1 MGKPKKKIEQDVI
14 ASMFLPAALVM
25 VFAQMTGV
33 VSNIIDGVVTSRFL
47 GEAAYSAVSLLS
59 PMVNIILLLAS
70 FISIGGQIVCSRK
83 VGTGDREEAS
93 AVFSFSVL
101 FGAAVAVLFVLLGL
115 VCPGILF
122 RICGV
127 SLEKRPELYGN
138 MLWYLRGYLAGI
150 PAVILV
156 QVLSPFLVMDN
167 GKKLVTL
174 SAAVLCVSDIAGDL
188 ANALLFHGGIMGMG
202 LATSLSLCL
211 QLLILLTHFLKKE
224 RYLQF
229 SLKALTTTH
238 LKEITKN
245 GSLSFIKKL
254 ATILRDI
261 GTNRINLIIAVSTA
275 AIAAKGMQSD
285 LNMLMFCF
293 SIGIGRTLLTMSS
306 MFYGASD
313 KDGLKRVFAFAMK
326 LCLLYAVIF
335 GPILFLIAPLL
346 TRIYTTDLEVTE
358 LSVFSIRC
366 MALGLGLD
374 AVSETFQDF
383 LQGIQNRKMVNF
395 LCFAERLF
403 IPLSMAFILGMAF
416 GSKGIMAAVAVGKL
430 VLLLILFV
438 ILCIRCKGIPRKLEN
453 YMFLP
458 EDFGGAETDN
468 LTARITTMEDVIRES
483 ERAADFCLLHGVD
496 RKSSS
501 LMALFVEEMAGNVVK
516 HGKPR
521 NRNGICVDYRL
532 FAKENM
538 ICLSLRDF
546 CGEFDPMKYYELT
559 HGDKADQSHSEPDAN
574 TKLGIPMVMS
584 LAKDIRYVY
593 SFNSNS
599 LFINLEV

>member
-1 MGKPKKKIEQDVI
+1 MRERKKETEQDVI

-33 VSNIIDGVVTSRFL
+33 VANIIDGVVTSRYL

-70 FISIGGQIVCSRK
+70 FISIGGQIVCSHK
-83 VGTGDREEAS
+83 VGTGDREEAN
-93 AVFSFSVL
+93 AVFSFSIL
-101 FGAAVAVLFVLLGL
+101 FGASVAVLFVLLGL

-156 QVLSPFLVMDN
+156 QILSPFLVMDN

-174 SAAVLCVSDIAGDL
+174 SATVLCVSDIAGDL
-188 ANALLFHGGIMGMG
+188 ANALIFHGGVLGMG

-211 QLLILLTHFLKKE
+211 QLLILLTHFFGKD
-224 RYLQF
+224 RYLKF
-229 SLKALTTTH
+229 SLKALTKTH

-254 ATILRDI
+254 ATIIRDI
-261 GTNRINLIIAVSTA
+261 GTNRINLIVAVSTA

-313 KDGLKRVFAFAMK
+313 KDGLRRVFAFAMK

-346 TRIYTTDLEVTE
+346 TRIYTSDPEVTA

-374 AVSETFQDF
+374 AVSEAYQDF

-395 LCFAERLF
+395 LCFAERLV
-403 IPLSMAFILGMAF
+403 IPLMMAFILGMAF
-416 GSKGIMAAVAVGKL
+416 GSRGIMAAVAVGKL
-430 VLLLILFV
+430 VLLLILFA
-438 ILCIRCKGIPRKLEN
+438 ILCVRCGGIPKKLED

-458 EDFGGAETDN
+458 EGFGGTEADN

-496 RKSSS
+496 RKNSNR
-501 LMALFVEEMAGNVVK
+501 MALFVEELAGNVVK

-521 NRNGICVDYRL
+521 NRSGVCVDYRL
-532 FAKENM
+532 FAKENT

-559 HGDKADQSHSEPDAN
+559 HGEGAREDLSEPDAE
-574 TKLGIPMVMS
+574 TALGIRMVMN

-593 SFNSNS
+593 TFNSNS
-599 LFINLEV
+599 LFIYLEV